1 MELKIK
7 TDPSRFFR
15 QLLEILD
22 FTPKYIILSNRE
34 KDVFA
39 EILMYSWIYKDVAKE
54 ERWIIITSSDIRE
67 KMRVKLGMSKEG
79 LNNIFTALR
88 RKKLITFTGVSEDYL
103 MTPDSILTIK
113 FYQDADR

>member
-1 MELKIK
+1 MELRIK

-22 FTPKYIILSNRE
+22 FTPQYKDLSNRE

-54 ERWIIITSSDIRE
+54 ERWIIINSSDIRE
-67 KMRVKLGMSKEG
+67 KMRVKLGLSKEG
-79 LNNIFTALR
+79 LNNLFTTLR
-88 RKKLITFTGVSEDYL
+88 RKRIITFTGVDEKCL
-103 MTPDSILTIK
+103 IAPDNILTIK